1 MSYGLNEAQG
11 ENALMRKEETQDGF
25 YGTTPG
31 RLVWTQA
38 GAL

>member
-1 MSYGLNEAQG
+1 MSHGLYEAQG
-11 ENALMRKEETQDGF
+11 GIAPMRKEETQDGF